1 MSEETKKSGGL
12 GITPTQVSAGALA
25 AVTAAVLG
33 SKLNV
38 AGTITGAAV
47 ASVVSTLGGA
57 LYQRSFERT
66 RESVRKVGNKAW
78 VIKPSADGDAG
89 EPEPEEA
96 DTAAEQPDDEA
107 EPKPGRVVRW
117 KAVAVVSAVVFL
129 IGMLAVTG
137 VELLRGAP
145 LSGGDRGT
153 TIGAIT
159 GKSTGGGPTSTVR
172 QTPSSGPTTSEQPT
186 AGASHTTTN
195 TETTTTAPEATT
207 TTTRPSPNPTPS
219 HEPTSEVRP
228 TGGASATPSRPQE
241 TASAQVTP
249 SG

>member
-1 MSEETKKSGGL
+1 MSEETKKSGSL
-12 GITPTQVSAGALA
+12 GITPTQVGAGALA

-78 VIKPSADGDAG
+78 VIKPTANGDAG
-89 EPEPEEA
+89 EPEETE
-96 DTAAEQPDDEA
+96 TAAEQPGDEA

-153 TIGAIT
+153 TIGAIA
-159 GKSTGGGPTSTVR
+159 GKSTGGPTSTVR

-186 AGASHTTTN
+186 TGAGASRTTTN
-195 TETTTTAPEATT
+195 TNTDTTTTAPEATT
-207 TTTRPSPNPTPS
+207 TRPMPSQTPS
-219 HEPTSEVRP
+219 RETTSEVQP
-228 TGGASATPSRPQE
+228 TGGASAPPSQPQE